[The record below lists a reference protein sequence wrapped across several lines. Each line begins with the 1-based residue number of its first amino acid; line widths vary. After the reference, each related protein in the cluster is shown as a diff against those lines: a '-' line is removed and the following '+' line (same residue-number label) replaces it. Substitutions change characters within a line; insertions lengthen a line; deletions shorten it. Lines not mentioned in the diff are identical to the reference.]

1 MMQPKETVEQR
12 KITRTEIA
20 QWYDISERGLRDRM
34 HKKAVQV
41 SNRILTECD
50 IRLILKGL
58 GKPLYMPPDLYH
70 FYFFT

>member
-1 MMQPKETVEQR
+1 MMQPKEKVEQQ

-20 QWYDISERGLRDRM
+20 HWYDISERTLRYRM
-34 HKKAVQV
+34 ENKGIQIT
-41 SNRILTECD
+41 NRILTEDD

-70 FYFFT
+70 FYFVS